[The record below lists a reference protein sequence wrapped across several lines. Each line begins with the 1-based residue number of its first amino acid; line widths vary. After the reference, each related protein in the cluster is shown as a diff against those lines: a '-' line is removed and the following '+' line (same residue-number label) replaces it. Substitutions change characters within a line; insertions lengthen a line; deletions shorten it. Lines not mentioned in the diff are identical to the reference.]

1 MKILIYGNE
10 TFPPEAEFTEELRY
24 ILLGADEDLM
34 NRACDIILRGRGEI
48 IDSGI
53 FEHRKGR
60 VSGRKIAVVKTPS
73 SWLNHSVSFFF
84 CCSEDESIKDQMLD
98 CASLVFPGPHAFLLV
113 IDSQHATGKEN
124 YLLKEIAKVFGKE
137 ALNYVVVLYI
147 GQNNAQ
153 RISLIRNV
161 NKFHTLEDTDQS
173 VETLFTETDRMIHNN
188 KCKFFIQSSYENLMI
203 KSFSSWEKEKMA
215 EIRQETEKPLRHEI
229 RDIKQQHAQEMTELT
244 ERFTLTENNLK
255 KYIDTLKCLMMDTL
269 IKSKDIQQEVEA
281 GASSAHDSPLIKEL
295 KACKDSETLRNLF
308 SSVVDELN
316 KKLEASKESETCLRK
331 MYSSL
336 LDDYI
341 CCENQLKMYTGELNK
356 KLEASKETET
366 RLRDMY
372 TSMVDDYI
380 RRESQYK
387 NDIEKLQKEVKN
399 LIAKEKQQ
407 EQKPGEAEDR
417 DTHHIKQVETNLTTR
432 ETHINQVE
440 KDLARRE
447 TDLERREKEL
457 KARER
462 EMAKSV
468 QVDLKHE
475 LQSRMQWPF
484 SRCKYLQIIQN
495 NVMRIIFSEPK
506 RTKSLTV
513 FTLWWNDLS
522 NSSFKNHLKTHFFCE
537 PLTQ

>member
-1 MKILIYGNE
+1 MARRLQRGEQNEDSELCPLLRAEQRDTQRCKSYSSNE
-10 TFPPEAEFTEELRY
+10 TVTHKAELRY

-53 FEHRKGR
+53 FEYRKGR

-73 SWLNHSVSFFF
+73 SWMNHSVSLFF

-113 IDSQHATGKEN
+113 IDSRHATGKEN

-147 GQNNAQ
+147 GQNNAE

-161 NKFHTLEDTDQS
+161 NRFHTLEDTDQS

-215 EIRQETEKPLRHEI
+215 EIRQETEKPLRNEI

-341 CCENQLKMYTGELNK
+341 
-356 KLEASKETET
+356 
-366 RLRDMY
+366 
-372 TSMVDDYI
+372 
-380 RRESQYK
+380 RRESQYN
-387 NDIEKLQKEVKN
+387 NDIEKLKKEIQNFK
-399 LIAKEKQQ
+399 AKEKQQ
-407 EQKPGEAEDR
+407 EHKPGEAEDR
-417 DTHHIKQVETNLTTR
+417 DTHHIKQVETNLTR
-432 ETHINQVE
+432 
-440 KDLARRE
+440 KE
-447 TDLERREKEL
+447 TDL
-457 KARER
+457 
-462 EMAKSV
+462 
-468 QVDLKHE
+468 D
-475 LQSRMQWPF
+475 
-484 SRCKYLQIIQN
+484 N
-495 NVMRIIFSEPK
+495 
-506 RTKSLTV
+506 SLALTSP
-513 FTLWWNDLS
+513 DLS
-522 NSSFKNHLKTHFFCE
+522 EDNSR
-537 PLTQ
+537 PLDQREGDSQASGLSESGHSKPVRRNSHDYIPSNMSEGKDKLVDEGDGKMKSSAEHSQSSGLSESGDSNPV